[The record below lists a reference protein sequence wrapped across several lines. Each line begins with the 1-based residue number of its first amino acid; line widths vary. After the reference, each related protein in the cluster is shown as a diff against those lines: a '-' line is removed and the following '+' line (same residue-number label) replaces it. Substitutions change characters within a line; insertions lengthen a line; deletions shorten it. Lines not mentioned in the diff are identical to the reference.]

1 MKYIYWTMAIFAL
14 LGALDRIF
22 GNKLGLGKEFEK
34 GIMLTGTLILTMT
47 GMLVLAPFFAW
58 ALNPI
63 VGKMDGLLDPSFL
76 AGILLPND
84 TGGGAL
90 AMALT
95 KNGELGVFHGCVVG
109 SMMGATI
116 SFTLP
121 YALGVVG
128 KEKHKG
134 VLIGLVCGMI
144 TLPIG
149 CFIGGLFLHIPV
161 FTLFVNILPLLA
173 FALPLAFLFWKKTAL
188 CVKIFSWLG
197 LVIKAVITVG
207 VGVGI
212 FQFLTGKS
220 LIPHT
225 ATISGTIDLVL
236 GVSCTLAGAL
246 PLFFLLSKLLD
257 LPLKKFG
264 KSVGMNEN
272 STLGLFSQFATSI
285 PMYATMDKM
294 DDKGVIFNA
303 AFSVSGAFVFA
314 DHLAYTMAVAP
325 IAVPAVVI
333 GKLTSGILAV
343 VLAVLIC
350 KGKTKA

>member
-1 MKYIYWTMAIFAL
+1 MAIFAL
-14 LGALDRIF
+14 IGALDRIF
-22 GNKLGLGKEFEK
+22 GNKFGVGKEFEK

-58 ALNPI
+58 FLNP
-63 VGKMDGLLDPSFL
+63 VLGKMDGLLDPSFL

-90 AMALT
+90 SMALA
-95 KNGELGVFHGCVVG
+95 KNEQLGIFHGCVVA

-121 YALGVVG
+121 YALGVVP

-149 CFIGGLFLHIPV
+149 CFVGGLFLDIPI
-161 FTLFVNILPLLA
+161 FTLFINVLPLFA
-173 FALPLAFLFWKKTAL
+173 FALPLAFLFWKKTAV
-188 CVKIFSWLG
+188 CVKVFNWLG
-197 LVIKAVITVG
+197 LIIKAVITVG
-207 VGVGI
+207 VGVGV
-212 FQFLTGKS
+212 FQFLTGKV
-220 LIPHT
+220 LIPH
-225 ATISGTIDLVL
+225 ADTISGTIDLVL
-236 GVSCTLAGAL
+236 GVSCILAGAL
-246 PLFFLLSKLLD
+246 PLIFLLSKLLD

-264 KSVGMNEN
+264 KGVGMNEN
-272 STLGLFSQFATSI
+272 STLGLFSQLATSI

-294 DDKGVIFNA
+294 DNKGVIFNA

-314 DHLAYTMAVAP
+314 DHLAYTLAVAP
-325 IAVPAVVI
+325 SAVPAVVI
-333 GKLTSGILAV
+333 GKLTSGVLAV
-343 VLAVLIC
+343 VLAIFIC
-350 KGKTKA
+350 KEKKIKTV